1 MAGGDDERP
10 DYLDREK
17 KSFSELD
24 KLRRERGS
32 GDDRPRG
39 AAAEKHSRAATG
51 QYLKEIDGMF
61 GGRKEEVE
69 KSGRAMLD
77 ARGTPGLAAACRA
90 FLEQAG
96 PPVELRHVSCFLDAG
111 EAELVLV
118 GLQALEAL
126 HAEGALDATPGLRT
140 QLRMLVEDPDDEV
153 AGSAEDL
160 LEAL

>member
-1 MAGGDDERP
+1 MAGRDDERP

-32 GDDRPRG
+32 GADRPRG
-39 AAAEKHSRAATG
+39 AAAEKRSQAAAS
-51 QYLKEIDGMF
+51 QYRKEIDGMF
-61 GGRKEEVE
+61 GGHKEEVE
-69 KSGRAMLD
+69 QAGRAMLD
-77 ARGTPGLAAACRA
+77 ARGTPGFAAACRA

-96 PPVELRHVSCFLDAG
+96 PPVELRYVSCFLDAG
-111 EAELVLV
+111 EGELVLV
-118 GLQALEAL
+118 GLRALETM
-126 HAEGALDATPGLRT
+126 HAEGSLHATPGLRT

-160 LEAL
+160 LEVL